1 MYLKVRVLENRFIGH
16 PSQKINKLV
25 LSGQLALVAQP
36 GQFIHL
42 RVAESYDPLLRRPL
56 SIAGIDRE
64 REKVTLYY
72 RVEGRGTEV
81 LSRIR
86 EDDYISVLGPLGTG
100 FTIPQSGEIL
110 LVAGGIGIFPL
121 FALLEAIDR
130 AKVQVKLFWGGED
143 RLFFE
148 SSDLNYLQKLGVDY
162 ELATLD
168 GSIGYKGLVTDLLQ
182 AYLQKRALNFD
193 TVSDSNSGIIPL
205 RVAAC
210 GPKGMLQTVVAIC
223 KQQGIPV
230 EVSLEERMACGVG
243 ACLGCVCT
251 VRDENGN
258 LKRKRV
264 CKEGPVLAG
273 EEVVWDDE
281 V

>member
-130 AKVQVKLFWGGED
+130 AKVQVKLFWGAED

>member
-130 AKVQVKLFWGGED
+130 AKVQVKLF
-143 RLFFE
+143 
-148 SSDLNYLQKLGVDY
+148 
-162 ELATLD
+162 
-168 GSIGYKGLVTDLLQ
+168 
-182 AYLQKRALNFD
+182 
-193 TVSDSNSGIIPL
+193 
-205 RVAAC
+205 
-210 GPKGMLQTVVAIC
+210 
-223 KQQGIPV
+223 
-230 EVSLEERMACGVG
+230 
-243 ACLGCVCT
+243 
-251 VRDENGN
+251 
-258 LKRKRV
+258 
-264 CKEGPVLAG
+264 
-273 EEVVWDDE
+273 
-281 V
+281 

>member
-1 MYLKVRVLENRFIGH
+1 
-16 PSQKINKLV
+16 
-25 LSGQLALVAQP
+25 
-36 GQFIHL
+36 
-42 RVAESYDPLLRRPL
+42 
-56 SIAGIDRE
+56 
-64 REKVTLYY
+64 
-72 RVEGRGTEV
+72 
-81 LSRIR
+81 
-86 EDDYISVLGPLGTG
+86 
-100 FTIPQSGEIL
+100 
-110 LVAGGIGIFPL
+110 
-121 FALLEAIDR
+121 
-130 AKVQVKLFWGGED
+130 
-143 RLFFE
+143 
-148 SSDLNYLQKLGVDY
+148 LQKLGVDY